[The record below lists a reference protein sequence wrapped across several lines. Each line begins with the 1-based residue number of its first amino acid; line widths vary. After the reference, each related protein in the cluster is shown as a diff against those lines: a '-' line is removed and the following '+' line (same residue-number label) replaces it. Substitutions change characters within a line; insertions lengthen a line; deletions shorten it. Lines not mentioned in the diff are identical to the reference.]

1 MNDTYMRQVALF
13 VKLGRI
19 VTGFAVFALFI
30 RLPLMRDPFPRVSH
44 YAFGLHFMHP
54 SIILLLSLIELK
66 LFGPMITEYRQFVLP
81 VLVINLALTLT
92 ITFCLCL
99 LVGRFKRLEF
109 LVV

>member
-13 VKLGRI
+13 VKLCRI

-30 RLPLMRDPFPRVSH
+30 RCPLMRDPFPRVSH

-66 LFGPMITEYRQFVLP
+66 LFGATIIHFQRFALAVLA
-81 VLVINLALTLT
+81 INLLLTLS
-92 ITFCLCL
+92 ITFGLCL
-99 LVGRFKRLEF
+99 IIGR
-109 LVV
+109 